1 MNGNGKG
8 ADGMTSEEIVN
19 AMRNKSRVM
28 YNGAEYKCITEYIL
42 TIDKIG
48 RQRRSVTLLD
58 KNGSTTVR
66 VLASKIEVLE
76 DERWDTRKI

>member
-1 MNGNGKG
+1 
-8 ADGMTSEEIVN
+8 MTSEEIVN

-28 YNGAEYKCITEYIL
+28 YNGAEYECITEYIL
-42 TIDKIG
+42 TIDKNG

-58 KNGSTTVR
+58 RNGGTTVR

-76 DERWDTRKI
+76 DE